1 MLTLVGK
8 SNRSG
13 RRIFS
18 LDLVTKSLTIT
29 QRSVSDGRVPREA
42 TIQVTE
48 K

>member
-13 RRIFS
+13 KRIFS
-18 LDLVTKSLTIT
+18 LDLVTKIT
-29 QRSVSDGRVPREA
+29 DDHTEISFRWEGAEGS